1 MIAQP
6 LGPWLVAAVGI
17 GVMGA
22 GLAAAYYAWTVDF
35 KAEMTIEKRF
45 RRWASLFAALDWL
58 LIAYSC

>member
-1 MIAQP
+1 M
-6 LGPWLVAAVGI
+6 AAVGI